1 MDKKEYNRKWREA
14 HKEHIREYN
23 ISYNKSHPE
32 QIRGY
37 KLGQQRD
44 LEKRREYREKSNRKL
59 REDIL
64 THYGDGKLACV
75 ICGEN
80 KLPCLTIDH
89 INGGGNK
96 HRKTLGL
103 RAGMQ
108 FYRWLRKQGYPLG
121 FRTLCRNCQCLT

>member
-1 MDKKEYNRKWREA
+1 MDKKERNRKWREA

-23 ISYNKSHPE
+23 IRYNESHQEQNRAYSYPYDPE
-32 QIRGY
+32 
-37 KLGQQRD
+37 KKKKEH
-44 LEKRREYREKSNRKL
+44 EKYNLAL
-59 REDIL
+59 RQEVL

-80 KLPCLTIDH
+80 KLLCLTIDH

-96 HRKTLGL
+96 HRKALGL
-103 RAGMQ
+103 RAGME